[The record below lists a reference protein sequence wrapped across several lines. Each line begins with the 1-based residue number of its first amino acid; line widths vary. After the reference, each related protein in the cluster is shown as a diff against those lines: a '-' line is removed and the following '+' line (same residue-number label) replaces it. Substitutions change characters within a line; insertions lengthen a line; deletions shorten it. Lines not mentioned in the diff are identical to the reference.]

1 MKYELAFVP
10 SALKEWEKLDNSIK
24 EVFRKK
30 IKERLIN
37 PHVVSAK
44 LRGFKNVY
52 KIKIKSPGYRL
63 VYEVHD
69 NEICVL
75 VLVVG
80 KREGN
85 EVYLKLNKR
94 IKLSKK

>member
-10 SALKEWEKLDNSIK
+10 SALKEWGKLDNSIK

-44 LRGFKNVY
+44 LRGFKKSY
-52 KIKIKSPGYRL
+52 K
-63 VYEVHD
+63 
-69 NEICVL
+69 
-75 VLVVG
+75 
-80 KREGN
+80 
-85 EVYLKLNKR
+85 
-94 IKLSKK
+94 